1 MKKLQLTRSKWKE
14 YGFLFSILAF
24 PLAQFLVF
32 YVGVNFNS
40 IILSLKTYNTDTL
53 SYEFL
58 GFDNFIDFFSDIFV
72 DKDYTLLTSM
82 KNSGILF
89 LLTNFIGLPLNII
102 IAYFIW
108 KKVPFA
114 GFFKV
119 VVFLPSMIS
128 SIVFVLIMR
137 FFLDYVIPVL
147 IGNPD
152 MPSLLLNADASFY
165 TIVIYG
171 LWIGLASGLVVFLG
185 AMSGIDDELMEYSR
199 FEGVGAFKEFTTIV
213 IPMIFPTVITYIIAA
228 IAGYFTN
235 QSYFYAFYSTSL
247 ESRDYTLGYYFFVMV
262 VRSNSYADF
271 PYASAAGLVFTIV
284 LVPITLTVKYLLEKY
299 GPRTD

>member
-1 MKKLQLTRSKWKE
+1 
-14 YGFLFSILAF
+14 
-24 PLAQFLVF
+24 
-32 YVGVNFNS
+32 
-40 IILSLKTYNTDTL
+40 
-53 SYEFL
+53 
-58 GFDNFIDFFSDIFV
+58 
-72 DKDYTLLTSM
+72 
-82 KNSGILF
+82 
-89 LLTNFIGLPLNII
+89 
-102 IAYFIW
+102 
-108 KKVPFA
+108 
-114 GFFKV
+114 
-119 VVFLPSMIS
+119 MIS

-152 MPSLLLNADASFY
+152 MPSLLLNADTSFY

-213 IPMIFPTVITYIIAA
+213 IPMIFPTVITYIMAA